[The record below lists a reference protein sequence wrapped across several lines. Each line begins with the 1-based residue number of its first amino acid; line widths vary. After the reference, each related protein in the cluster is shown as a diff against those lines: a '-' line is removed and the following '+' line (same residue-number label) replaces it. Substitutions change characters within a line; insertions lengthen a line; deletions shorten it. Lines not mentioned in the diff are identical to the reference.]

1 MHKEFIMC
9 DSVRMKTNQFEQES
23 KKIFDQMLQY
33 LTAALY
39 PTKKFD
45 RIKKSLLQKF
55 KKIQF

>member
-9 DSVRMKTNQFEQES
+9 DSIMIKKNQFEQES
-23 KKIFDQMLQY
+23 KKIIDRTLQY
-33 LTAALY
+33 LTAALDR
-39 PTKKFD
+39 TKKFN